1 VKATIELTASDG
13 SSVKTPATGK
23 KIMMAQLTYFRR
35 RNIAALCF
43 AALLLVVLVAL
54 GGCGSDEGT
63 SSTTSEPGGNRYFGD
78 HPGQAETQAAIDAG
92 DCRVLRQSVEG
103 QTDGSLGASPEP
115 TPPSSRCLL
124 RGRGVSVSI
133 YLDAAYA
140 ARQRY
145 YNRMVEQDQ
154 FYGTDPAK
162 HPHPVAGV
170 GDPGAY
176 GHTASWIPALST
188 LYAVRGNRWLTVAYS
203 VTGTPR
209 PRREAMAAAL
219 ARRAFRLTA
228 R

>member
-1 VKATIELTASDG
+1 LISRRIITAG
-13 SSVKTPATGK
+13 
-23 KIMMAQLTYFRR
+23 
-35 RNIAALCF
+35 IA
-43 AALLLVVLVAL
+43 LVAL
-54 GGCGSDEGT
+54 AGCGSSSDT
-63 SSTTSEPGGNRYFGD
+63 SPTTTGPDANRYFGD
-78 HPGQAETQAAIDAG
+78 HPGQAETKAAIGAG
-92 DCRVLRQSVEG
+92 DCQTLRRAAEG
-103 QTDGSLGASPEP
+103 EVGGSLKMQSEP

-124 RGRGVSVSI
+124 RGHGVGVSI

-154 FYGTDPAK
+154 FYGADPAK
-162 HPHPVAGV
+162 HPHPVPGV

-203 VTGTPR
+203 AAGTSR
-209 PRREAMAAAL
+209 QLQAKAAAL

>member
-1 VKATIELTASDG
+1 LYYAAS
-13 SSVKTPATGK
+13 
-23 KIMMAQLTYFRR
+23 
-35 RNIAALCF
+35 
-43 AALLLVVLVAL
+43 LLIVLVAL
-54 GGCGSDEGT
+54 AGCGSGSET
-63 SSTTSEPGGNRYFGD
+63 SSTSSGADANRYFGD
-78 HPGQAETQAAIDAG
+78 HPGQAETKAAIGAG
-92 DCRVLRQSVEG
+92 DCRALLQVTEEEVGDSLESQS
-103 QTDGSLGASPEP
+103 EP

-124 RGRGVSVSI
+124 RGRGISVSI

-154 FYGTDPAK
+154 FYGSDPAK
-162 HPHPVAGV
+162 HPHPVPGV

-176 GHTASWIPALST
+176 EHTASWIPALST

-203 VTGTPR
+203 AAGFSR
-209 PRREAMAAAL
+209 PQREAMAAAL

>member
-1 VKATIELTASDG
+1 LISWRILTACI
-13 SSVKTPATGK
+13 V
-23 KIMMAQLTYFRR
+23 L
-35 RNIAALCF
+35 AAL
-43 AALLLVVLVAL
+43 A
-54 GGCGSDEGT
+54 GCGSGSET
-63 SSTTSEPGGNRYFGD
+63 SSTPSGPDGNRYFGD
-78 HPGQAETQAAIDAG
+78 HPGQAETKAAIGSG
-92 DCRVLRQSVEG
+92 DCRALRRATEREVGSSLKTQS
-103 QTDGSLGASPEP
+103 EP

-154 FYGTDPAK
+154 FYGPDPAK
-162 HPHPVAGV
+162 HPHPVPGV

-203 VTGTPR
+203 VAGASR
-209 PRREAMAAAL
+209 PRRQAMAAAL